1 MKLLLDTHIFLWLPS
16 ESHRLSIKSR
26 KVIADPSNYLY
37 LSIVSIWEI
46 QIKVATGKLQ
56 LPIDLK
62 NFVNIYCGY
71 NDIQVISVIEQHIWA
86 LSTLPHH
93 HRDPFDRMLI
103 AQAIQGDLTL
113 VSVDPIFADYPV
125 RLLGVSSQS

>member
-86 LSTLPHH
+86 LSTLPPH

-103 AQAIQGDLTL
+103 A
-113 VSVDPIFADYPV
+113 
-125 RLLGVSSQS
+125 